1 MITLSFNLGVGY
13 KDIERRGLQTVYN
26 GMLRKYKKYIMA

>member
-1 MITLSFNLGVGY
+1 MRALSFNLCAGY